1 MISTHTFSRNILVNA
16 SNCMDIANSN
26 AQNAIAI
33 LNQTYTEEIAD
44 RNHRVTSFSKALYIL
59 EYLTDNRLLGKKA
72 KFLIWK
78 TVVWRQLY
86 GIKPTLLALILHPEH
101 SEFVSVSLERLQ

>member
-1 MISTHTFSRNILVNA
+1 LHHTNSSITLATDFSIHRFVSKIISTHTLSHNILLNA

-33 LNQTYTEEIAD
+33 LNQTYTKEIAD

-59 EYLTDNRLLGKKA
+59 E
-72 KFLIWK
+72 
-78 TVVWRQLY
+78 
-86 GIKPTLLALILHPEH
+86 
-101 SEFVSVSLERLQ
+101 

>member
-1 MISTHTFSRNILVNA
+1 
-16 SNCMDIANSN
+16 MDMANSN

-33 LNQTYTEEIAD
+33 LNQTYTKEIAD

-59 EYLTDNRLLGKKA
+59 EYLADNRLLGKKG

-78 TVVWRQLY
+78 AIVWRQRYEINPLCW
-86 GIKPTLLALILHPEH
+86 H
-101 SEFVSVSLERLQ
+101 